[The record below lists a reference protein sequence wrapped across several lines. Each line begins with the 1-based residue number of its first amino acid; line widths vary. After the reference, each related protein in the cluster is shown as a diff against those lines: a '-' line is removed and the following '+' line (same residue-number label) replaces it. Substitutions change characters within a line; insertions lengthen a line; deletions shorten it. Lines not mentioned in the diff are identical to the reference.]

1 MKRCWLF
8 SFLLFGSLLS
18 ADELVLK
25 DGKKVEWVSL
35 KDLGESFEVESKNG
49 VKLEIKKSEVARI
62 EFRSRAADR
71 SDAVKVDALLTG
83 ASFTFDKSIKLVQFD
98 LLKSIDTKAAAS
110 GDWKL
115 NKGVLDADGTK
126 LGGANAH
133 LETSY
138 IPPEEYDLTMV
149 LEWMEGGSHFILGLL
164 GGGKQFC
171 FSVNYEKS
179 GWNGLHN
186 VGGQPIDKS
195 GFGIKENLF
204 PKARMKRT
212 LQILVRKY
220 GVNVRVDGK
229 DYITF
234 KDDWTRMSTPGGELE
249 AVKKNVVFFLVK
261 CTTAY
266 RIHSA
271 VVTFPKE

>member
-1 MKRCWLF
+1 MKRSWMF
-8 SFLLFGSLLS
+8 SFLLLGSALS

-35 KDLGESFEVESKNG
+35 KDLGESFEVESKGG
-49 VKLEIKKSEVARI
+49 VKLEVKKSDIARI
-62 EFRSRAADR
+62 EFRSRASDR

-83 ASFTFDKSIKLVQFD
+83 ASFTFDKTVKLLQFD
-98 LLKSIDTKAAAS
+98 LLKSIDPKAATS
-110 GDWKL
+110 GDWRL
-115 NKGVLDADGTK
+115 SKGVLDADGTK
-126 LGGANAH
+126 LGGGNAH

-149 LEWMEGGSHFILGLL
+149 LEWVEGVSHFIVGLL

-179 GWNGLHN
+179 GWNGLHSA
-186 VGGQPIDKS
+186 GGQPIDKS
-195 GFGIKENLF
+195 GFGVKENLF
-204 PKARMKRT
+204 PKVRTKRT
-212 LQILVRKY
+212 FLIMVRKY
-220 GVNVRVDGK
+220 GVNVRLDGK

-234 KDDWTRMSTPGGELE
+234 KEDWSRMSTPGGELE

-261 CTTAY
+261 CTTAWK
-266 RIHSA
+266 IHSA
-271 VVTFPKE
+271 VITFPKD